1 MLPIERLNQIQ
12 SMLHAQKVL
21 KVEDLVNEF
30 NVSDMTVR
38 RDFDKLVQQG
48 LAKRCYGGITQCND
62 ITLDS
67 GYRERQV
74 VNPEAKK
81 KIAQYCYDHFVEG
94 NKIIYLDA
102 GSTIL
107 SLAKLLIARHPPN
120 LIIATN
126 DIKIANELVD
136 TDIQLI
142 MIGGMVQRNLGCIH
156 GYTAESQLCNLRM
169 DSAFVSGLTIDDEFD
184 LFAASEAKVYFR
196 RKLLESCNNTYLLMD
211 STKTNKQSIFRIH
224 NVSEYTMVISDKALS
239 REEENLCKNKG
250 ITWMTV

>member
-12 SMLHAQKVL
+12 NMLHTQRVL
-21 KVEDLVNEF
+21 KVEDLVSEF

-48 LAKRCYGGITQCND
+48 VAKRCYGGITQCND

-67 GYRERQV
+67 GYCERQV
-74 VNPEAKK
+74 LNLDAKK
-81 KIAQYCYDHFVEG
+81 KIGQYCYDRFIEG

-102 GSTIL
+102 GSTVL
-107 SLAKLLIARHPPN
+107 SLAKLLITKHPPD
-120 LIIATN
+120 LIVVTN

-142 MIGGMVQRNLGCIH
+142 MIGGLIQRNLGCVH

-184 LFAASEAKVYFR
+184 LFAASESKVYFR
-196 RKLLESCNNTYLLMD
+196 RKLLENSNNTYLLMD
-211 STKTNKQSIFRIH
+211 SSKMSKQSIFRIH
-224 NVSEYTMVISDKALS
+224 NVSEYTMVISDKMLS
-239 REEENLCKNKG
+239 EEEQFLVKNKG
-250 ITWMTV
+250 ITWTTV